1 MERIKEGPKGEQLQ
15 EIRPKLWTGN
25 YILAWLSSLVF
36 FFAFDS
42 MIPVLP
48 LYMEIQ
54 QGVSGAAGLPMA
66 ALTLGALLI
75 RPLAGCALDIY
86 GRKILLWGGLLL
98 FLLPAILY
106 IWMPPAY
113 TLIVLRFIQ
122 GIGFGISHTALFTVA
137 SDIIPSKRLGE
148 GIGYFTAAM
157 SLATAISP
165 AVSSWVLSNYSYS
178 IIFSLAVLLIVISMI
193 MAVLIKQPP
202 FTKKDQRPRLVF
214 ISRTG
219 IKPAMVTLMVAINF
233 SSVLSF
239 LPVYAMRQGVA
250 VTGIYFTAMALT
262 SFLFRPVAGMLVD
275 RKKEKGYD
283 LAVIAGSVATILAIL
298 ILSRTSSPLHLIV
311 GGIFYGAGFAYL
323 QTAMIALSVRN
334 LPADK
339 VGVANAT
346 YWTSFD
352 LGIFIGSIVW
362 GLLAAAVGYGTMFNL
377 TIIPVVLA
385 LLIYF
390 SRKIFPSNDAR
401 KGTEKL
407 SNERE
412 ESRISEASIL

>member
-1 MERIKEGPKGEQLQ
+1 MEVKEGSNSEQLQ
-15 EIRPKLWTGN
+15 VIKPKLWTGN
-25 YILAWLSSLVF
+25 YILAWLSSLFF

-54 QGVSGAAGLPMA
+54 EGIGGAAGLPMA

-75 RPLAGCALDIY
+75 RPLAGYALDIY

-106 IWMPPAY
+106 IWMLPAY
-113 TLIVLRFIQ
+113 TLIAFRFIQ
-122 GIGFGISHTALFTVA
+122 GIGFGISHTAFFTVA
-137 SDIIPSKRLGE
+137 SDIIPSKRIGE

-165 AVSSWVLSNYSYS
+165 AVSSWVLSNYSYP
-178 IIFSLAVLLIVISMI
+178 IIFSLAALLIVISII
-193 MAVLIKQPP
+193 MAVMIKQPT
-202 FTKKDQRPRLVF
+202 FAKKDQRPKPVF

-219 IKPAMVTLMVAINF
+219 IKPAMVTLMIAINF

-239 LPVYAMRQGVA
+239 LPVYAMKQGVA

-283 LAVIAGSVATILAIL
+283 LAVVAGSLATILAIFVL
-298 ILSRTSSPLHLIV
+298 ARTSSPLHLIV

-323 QTAMIALSVRN
+323 QTTMLALSVRN
-334 LPADK
+334 LPAEK

-346 YWTSFD
+346 YWTAFD
-352 LGIFIGSIVW
+352 LGIFMGSVAW
-362 GLLAAAVGYGTMFNL
+362 GLLAAAFGYGAMFYL
-377 TIIPVVLA
+377 TIIPVALA

-390 SRKIFPSNDAR
+390 SKRIFSFYDNGPREPSC
-401 KGTEKL
+401 
-407 SNERE
+407 
-412 ESRISEASIL
+412 